1 MEHKWTFT
9 MKDGVKLAENLT
21 TKESWEALDK
31 YLLEYRQQKRLQ
43 SDKRNTEQSDPNQQ

>member
-9 MKDGVKLAENLT
+9 TKDETLEVNLT

>member
-9 MKDGVKLAENLT
+9 AKDKTLAENLT
-21 TKESWEALDK
+21 TKESWEELNR

-43 SDKRNTEQSDPNQQ
+43 SDKRNTEQSDPSQQ

>member
-9 MKDGVKLAENLT
+9 TKDETLAKNLT

-31 YLLEYRQQKRLQ
+31 YLLEYRQQKRLH